1 MKTYVVMYNIAGS
14 KPDVILRKATNK
26 KEAIEYV
33 WNNYYVEENKSI
45 DTSKGFELFRKKDL
59 YATEL
64 DDLFKNANMFKI

>member
-1 MKTYVVMYNIAGS
+1 MKTYVVMYNITGS
-14 KPDVILRKATNK
+14 KPNVILTKATNK
-26 KEAIEYV
+26 KEAIDYV

-64 DDLFKNANMFKI
+64 DDLFNNTNIVKF